1 MVLRFVIDTAE
12 FLRRMPVKWR
22 PEKVVSK
29 VKSHLGSLY
38 EEESCH
44 GQKGHSAKGIKLT
57 AKTVDEDPASY
68 IRLMG

>member
-12 FLRRMPVKWR
+12 FLRHMPVKGR
-22 PEKVVSK
+22 KVVSK

-68 IRLMG
+68 IRWMG